1 MVRVPS
7 QMIELGS
14 EAPDFSLPDPDGVMH
29 ALDDASGAKGIVVA
43 FLSNHCPFVKHL
55 ADEFAAFSREFIAQ
69 GGAVFAIMSNDIEG
83 YPDDAPPRMAEE
95 SILRGYA
102 FPYLHDAE
110 QSVAKAYGATC
121 TPDFFLYGPDRRLV
135 YRGQFDD
142 SRPNSGTADGA
153 DLRAAA
159 EALLAGDT
167 PTDNQ
172 KPSVG
177 CNIKWR
183 SGNEPEYARS

>member
-14 EAPDFSLPDPDGVMH
+14 EAPPFTLPDPAGRMH
-29 ALDDASGAKGIVVA
+29 ALEDAADARGIVVA
-43 FLSNHCPFVKHL
+43 FMSNHCPFVKHL
-55 ADEFAAFSREFIAQ
+55 ADEFSAFARSFIDS
-69 GGAVFAIMSNDIEG
+69 GGAVFAIMSNDVAG
-83 YPDDAPPRMAEE
+83 YPDDAPDRMAQEVKD
-95 SILRGYA
+95 RGYV
-102 FPYLHDAE
+102 FPYVHDAE

-142 SRPNSGTADGA
+142 SRPGSGVATGE
-153 DLRAAA
+153 DLEAAA
-159 EALLAGDT
+159 AALLSGASPLDV
-167 PTDNQ
+167 Q

-183 SGNEPEYARS
+183 AGNEPDYAR